1 MEAGAGEAYLLEA
14 PLAAAWGPGSVRET
28 KSCLV
33 VDMGAGATEA
43 AVLTQGKIAVSRLL
57 RQGGRSLDEALVQYS
72 RKKYNLL
79 IGSLQAEQV
88 KIEIGTVRDTVPP
101 AYMDLRGRDLITG
114 LPRSVTIDQNQL
126 QEALWE
132 PVHRMVDCVRNLLEQ
147 LPDLLARDVAERGIV
162 LTGGGACCGIL
173 TGSWNGNR
181 PPGLGGGKRPDLR
194 GQGNGIAAGNMNLFR
209 KGPGPAGMYNGEKR
223 CK

>member
-1 MEAGAGEAYLLEA
+1 MRPWKPVPGKLICWK
-14 PLAAAWGPGSVRET
+14 PRWRRPWGPGSRYG
-28 KSCLV
+28 KPKAAWWWIW
-33 VDMGAGATEA
+33 GPGATEA

-126 QEALWE
+126 QEACGSRSTGWWTVSGTCWNNCRTFWPGMWRNGASCLPGAE
-132 PVHRMVDCVRNLLEQ
+132 P
-147 LPDLLARDVAERGIV
+147 AAE
-162 LTGGGACCGIL
+162 
-173 TGSWNGNR
+173 
-181 PPGLGGGKRPDLR
+181 
-194 GQGNGIAAGNMNLFR
+194 F
-209 KGPGPAGMYNGEKR
+209 
-223 CK
+223 